1 MEVLRARSLY
11 DYIKILKEKNLLDAY
26 FRGESRKHKNIVA
39 SCYRDNFYDSD
50 RYIIDEMIDEYFY
63 EVSAQLNDIEK
74 SNFISYSQHHGLPTN
89 LIDITSSALVAL
101 YFSCCD
107 NFNHTGYVYIFNKS
121 NFIKFSDEISGRKIQ
136 YFYNDLIK
144 QNETK
149 VLFYNKLVEFYKNN
163 RKGFTTSLSNN
174 LNMIKVL
181 LKKSEYNAYTSEIIK
196 SVDWYDN
203 GIKEGYIMDWPNELN
218 QRLLQ
223 VFLKNKNEELNLWR
237 DIFFQLSKLI
247 NYSFELKI
255 QKLEDYIIIYLT
267 TFIYLL
273 IYKYSN
279 NVYELPDFP
288 MILYYP
294 NINFDRMT
302 IQSGRFIYQN
312 ILYSPFNILNKK
324 EKRDYIQKITPDF
337 SIEIENKIEIVKDL
351 DLLGIN
357 RKKLFNDPDNIAK
370 YVYSKNK
377 NRKSKF
383 DLLEDFYIQEV

>member
-1 MEVLRARSLY
+1 M
-11 DYIKILKEKNLLDAY
+11 IILKFLKKKIYWMHILG
-26 FRGESRKHKNIVA
+26 GESRKYINIAA
-39 SCYRDNFYDSD
+39 SCYRDNFNDSD
-50 RYIIDEMIDEYFY
+50 RSIIDEMIDEYFY
-63 EVSAQLNDIEK
+63 EVSAQLSDIEK

-107 NFNHTGYVYIFNKS
+107 NFENTGYIHIFKKN

-136 YFYNDLIK
+136 YFYNDLIER
-144 QNETK
+144 NETK
-149 VLFYNKLVEFYKNN
+149 VMFYNKLLGFYKNN
-163 RKGFTTSLSNN
+163 RKGFIISLSNN

-181 LKKSEYNAYTSEIIK
+181 LKKSKGNVFTSEIIK
-196 SVDWYDN
+196 SVDWYDR
-203 GIKEGYIMDWPNELN
+203 GIKEGYIMDRPNELN

-223 VFLKNKNEELNLWR
+223 VFLKNKNEELNMWR
-237 DIFFQLSKLI
+237 DIFFQLSKLT
-247 NYSFELKI
+247 NYSFELKV
-255 QKLEDYIIIYLT
+255 QKLEDYVIIYLT

-273 IYKYSN
+273 IQKYSN
-279 NVYELPDFP
+279 NIYEVPDFP

-302 IQSGRFIYQN
+302 LQSGRFIYQN
-312 ILYSPFNILNKK
+312 ILYSPLNILNSQ
-324 EKRDYIQKITPDF
+324 ENRDYIQKIIPDI

-370 YVYSKNK
+370 YVYKKSKV
-377 NRKSKF
+377 RKSKF
-383 DLLEDFYIQEV
+383 ELLEDFYIEEV